1 MSKNVKLALKTGS
14 QQGLE
19 EFDEHDRKSPELL
32 KQAFSS
38 NMDANKYV
46 RKGYKGIEQQN
57 RKPKLTQGIPKLP
70 QGIPKSSC
78 IYYQQKYGH

>member
-32 KQAFSS
+32 EQAFSS
-38 NMDANKYV
+38 NMDANKSV
-46 RKGYKGIEQQN
+46 SKGYKGIEQHN
-57 RKPKLTQGIPKLP
+57 RKPKLP

-78 IYYQQKYGH
+78 VYYQQNYGH